1 MKLLFILDS
10 VEYPLA
16 PNPMLARRVA
26 GLLAQRGHTVH
37 FLELWDGKT
46 FPPPTIGCKTFALPF
61 SDERQMNRALEFGQ
75 VGGSSMPLRL
85 ARLLHRPAA
94 VKAAIRQ
101 FVLGQPRRVSAARR
115 EIERLDHTHHYDAAV
130 AIAAPYAGSFAL
142 ASAAFGGCKASWQMD
157 PYAANQ
163 DYTAPGSWA
172 KELELDRTMDRIFV
186 PPSATKNFAAGMP
199 LAEISSH
206 MRVLDF
212 PSLVSPSFPVG
223 TSSNE
228 RLRCVFAGNLYRT
241 LRTPHFALELF
252 KALNEVNTDLVFVG
266 GGWQHY
272 PDDLLFPYRKTLAE
286 RLIVTGPKSPVEA
299 TKALADADV
308 LVSLGNGVNE
318 QVPSKLFEYLATGKP
333 ILHLAKLK
341 DDPCLPYLEK
351 WPLAC
356 VVWESEGTDPEV
368 LTRVRTFL
376 YEQGRQR
383 LPLETA
389 AYLYPENTPEYA
401 AALLEQELNSAHS

>member
-1 MKLLFILDS
+1 MKLLFVLDS

-16 PNPMLARRVA
+16 PNPVLARRVA

-37 FLELWDGKT
+37 LLELWDGET
-46 FPPPTIGCKTFALPF
+46 SPPPISGCKAFLLPF
-61 SDERQMNRALEFGQ
+61 ADEREMNRAVEFGRT
-75 VGGSSMPLRL
+75 GGVSAPVRL
-85 ARLLHRPAA
+85 SRLLHRPAA

-101 FVLGQPRRVSAARR
+101 FVLRRPRRVSAARH
-115 EIERLDHTHHYDAAV
+115 EIERLDHAHHYDAAV

-172 KELELDRTMDRIFV
+172 KELELGRTMDRIFV
-186 PPSATKNFAAGMP
+186 PPTATDAFAAGMP

-212 PSLVSPSFPVG
+212 PSLVPPSFPVG

-272 PDDLLFPYRKTLAE
+272 PDDLLFPYRKILAE

-308 LVSLGNGVNE
+308 LISLGNGVNE

-356 VVWESEGTDPEV
+356 IVWESEGTDPEV